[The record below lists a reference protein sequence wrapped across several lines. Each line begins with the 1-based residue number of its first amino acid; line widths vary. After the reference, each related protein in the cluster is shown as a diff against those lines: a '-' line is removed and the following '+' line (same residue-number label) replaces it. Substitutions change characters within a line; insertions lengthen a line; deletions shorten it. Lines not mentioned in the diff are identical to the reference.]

1 MSMNFEKA
9 VRFIDLCRKM
19 TIEHNASIVP
29 LLLGETGIGK
39 TELVKEYCAENQ
51 LDLIVIHVSQIEPA
65 DFTGLYKINKF
76 GKTDNCQPSWL
87 PFMEGT
93 TFKKLKEGNELSE
106 EEIKTLLSGGV
117 INENGGIVFLDEV
130 NRGHEDI
137 RQAMYQLIN
146 ERKMHTFTLPSNY
159 TIVAAANPTNGYET
173 QEFDKAL
180 VNRFA
185 WVDFKPDVD
194 ESLDYLARKNPNNSF
209 IDFMKKNK
217 EYVVVKSNEKDDSIE
232 ELKIVSPR
240 IVQQASIMFNV
251 LKEMGEINSNS
262 KFSHECLKT
271 ILPSVVLQSFIQY
284 MKNIKDVIEIK
295 DIFEGR
301 WRKEVKS
308 YVEKQNVDI
317 ISILNDRLTT
327 FFTTYEFQQPRTQY
341 ENEMVENVVE
351 YLSVIPSELL
361 VSWTLAQTD
370 TYWKFKTD
378 GTISRKEISDSSK
391 AYKIINKNFLLSQPE
406 FIDKNSEVFKKM
418 YSRIEKGKSLSKK
431 AVKKAS

>member
-9 VRFIDLCRKM
+9 TRFIDLCRKM

-39 TELVKEYCAENQ
+39 TELVKEYCAQNQ

-65 DFTGLYKINKF
+65 DFTGLYKVNKF

-117 INENGGIVFLDEV
+117 INEKGGIVFLDEV

-185 WVDFKPDVD
+185 WVDFKPEVD
-194 ESLDYLARKNPNNSF
+194 ESLDYLSRRDSKNSF

-217 EYVVVKSNEKDDSIE
+217 EYVVVKSAEKDDSIE
-232 ELKIVSPR
+232 DLKIVSPR

-251 LKEMGEINSNS
+251 LKKMGEVDSNS
-262 KFSHECLKT
+262 KFFHECFKT
-271 ILPSVVLQSFIQY
+271 ILPKVVVSAFIQF
-284 MKNIKDVIEIK
+284 MKKIQGAIELEY
-295 DIFEGR
+295 IFKGR
-301 WRKEVKS
+301 WKEQVETYVKN
-308 YVEKQNVDI
+308 QNIDI

-327 FFTTYEFQQPRTQY
+327 FFTTYEFHNPRTAEEDQ
-341 ENEMVENVVE
+341 MVENVVG
-351 YLSVIPSELL
+351 YFSMIPSESL
-361 VSWTLAQTD
+361 VAWTMAQTNV
-370 TYWKFKTD
+370 YWKFKIG
-378 GTISRKEISDSSK
+378 GTISRKEVSDPSK
-391 AYKIINKNFLLSQPE
+391 AVKIINENALLKQPE
-406 FIDKNSEVFKKM
+406 FINQNSEAFKRM
-418 YSRIEKGKSLSKK
+418 YSKIKKGKSLSNK
-431 AVKKAS
+431 AG